1 MVPTCPKNG
10 ARLLL
15 SCFVVIGF
23 LVTPSITGFRPFEY
37 DLIEEQSSF
46 EFERAD
52 ADDEGLGLDEP
63 LSFRSDAPS
72 TGSET
77 EFETKF
83 NEMLKAR
90 NLTGKI
96 SAEKIQRKFGSHD
109 HVRPRPFGRIVQ
121 VNVGRVN
128 DRLKH
133 LAEIK
138 LQPQNK
144 DLFGQKCACNNY

>member
-15 SCFVVIGF
+15 PCFVVIGF
-23 LVTPSITGFRPFEY
+23 LVTSSITGFRPFEY

-52 ADDEGLGLDEP
+52 ADEEGLNEP

-72 TGSET
+72 TGSKT

-96 SAEKIQRKFGSHD
+96 SAEKIQRKFKS
-109 HVRPRPFGRIVQ
+109 VRLMPRPFGHIVQ
-121 VNVGRVN
+121 VNVERVN
-128 DRLKH
+128 NRLKH

-144 DLFGQKCACNNY
+144 DLFGQKCEC